1 MATEIINECWKSIDG
16 FINYQ
21 VSNLGRVRNA
31 NTGRILK
38 PGWGTGG
45 YLFVNLYKNG
55 KSFTCRIHKLVANE
69 FLENPDNKKC
79 VDHIDNN
86 RINNIVTN
94 LRFATHSENQRNKS
108 KKQNTSS
115 QYIGVCWDKPLN
127 KWRCQ
132 AQDANGKLKHLGYFV
147 NEKDAALTYNQY
159 VSANFPEF
167 GKLNKID

>member
-1 MATEIINECWKSIDG
+1 MAQQIINECWKSIDG

-38 PGWGTGG
+38 QGWGTGG
-45 YLFVNLYKNG
+45 YLKVDLWKDG
-55 KSFTCRIHKLVANE
+55 KRFNYRIHKLVANE
-69 FLENPDNKKC
+69 FLDNPENKKC

-94 LRFATHSENQRNKS
+94 LRFATYSENQRNKS

-115 QYIGVCWDKPLN
+115 QYIGVAWHKKHK
-127 KWRCQ
+127 KWECRCR
-132 AQDANGKLKHLGYFV
+132 DESGKLKHLGLFV

-159 VSANFPEF
+159 VSANFPIF
-167 GKLNKID
+167 AKLNKID